1 MPPEQAMPLATALGR
16 CQQGTFQTPGITPEH
31 CVIVRSHLERFD
43 KMTDLEK
50 TQLVLL
56 GTQRLIDGDPAANE
70 EVQNKRFTHRIKMW
84 LGAITLGFVCI
95 NITAVVTA
103 VLVIG
108 VRTGKMPAIEPITGL
123 ISVALDILKTIFDA

>member
-1 MPPEQAMPLATALGR
+1 MSTELAMPLADALSR

-50 TQLVLL
+50 TQLILL
-56 GTQRLIDGDPAANE
+56 GSQRLQEGDPAVNE

-84 LGAITLGFVCI
+84 LGAITLGFVCV

-108 VRTGKMPAIEPITGL
+108 VRSGKMPAIEPITAL
-123 ISVALDILKTIFDA
+123 IKVALDILKTIFDA